1 MKETFVLRTEN
12 RQVIERMSNEDAG
25 ALLKALMAHA
35 DGEEVDLDS
44 LSGKADVVYLQ
55 MAAQMDRMEAAYQEK
70 IEKRRLAGLMSGEAR
85 ANKNEQTRT
94 NANKSEQTGTKTN
107 KREQTVNKN
116 EQTRTNGEQKET
128 IPVPVPVPVPV
139 SPKGDKRESARARAR
154 ITPPTKE
161 EVRAYAKENGLI
173 LDADRFVDYY
183 TANGWI
189 FGGKTMEDWTAA
201 ARYWSSRDKPKQPDV
216 DYNTILNE
224 LDRRREEDAAV

>member
-1 MKETFVLRTEN
+1 MRETFILRTEN

-94 NANKSEQTGTKTN
+94 NANK
-107 KREQTVNKN
+107 REQKA
-116 EQTRTNGEQKET
+116 T
-128 IPVPVPVPVPV
+128 IPIPVPVPV

-154 ITPPTKE
+154 FTPPTKE
-161 EVRAYAKENGLI
+161 EVRAYAKENGLV
-173 LDADRFVDYY
+173 LDADRFVDFYESK
-183 TANGWI
+183 GWMV
-189 FGGKTMEDWTAA
+189 GKTKMVDWEAA
-201 ARYWSSRDKPKQPDV
+201 ARNWSSRDRPKQPEV